1 MTPTQFP
8 ENDGVENDAAPANQ
22 APPNQAPPSQALPSP
37 PRRNFLRAGPALAAA
52 LALPATAL
60 EPLALAAAPWVA
72 TWGTAPAGPPPAAS
86 TMVLANQTLRLIAH
100 ASVGGSRARIR
111 ISNEMG
117 SAPLSIGAA
126 RIALRAS
133 GAVLVAGTDRA
144 LLFGGRA
151 SVTIAAGAAVLSDP
165 VTFNVPPFADLAV
178 SLHLPA
184 STRVTTLH
192 NLALQTGYVSTA
204 GNHSAVSSLPVAR
217 SIAAWPFLTEVDVSG
232 AWSGLAATAAV
243 ATLGDSI
250 TDGQGSSA
258 NTNQR
263 WPDMLARRLQLEL
276 GVAGNIGVAN
286 RGIAANSLLK
296 DYPEAMLA
304 GQKALDRFDRDIA
317 ATSGVRWVIVLVGIN
332 DIVYSSGSNPIPAS
346 SLIAG
351 HQQLV
356 AKARARGLRA
366 VGATLA
372 PFEGHL
378 YYTAARE
385 NVRKS
390 FNAWMRSSGTYDAV
404 ADFELA
410 LRDPA
415 RNTRL
420 RAAYDSGDHLHP
432 NSAGYQA
439 MAQAVPLTIFTQG

>member
-1 MTPTQFP
+1 MRPIQYP
-8 ENDGVENDAAPANQ
+8 EHDSALDDGPAN
-22 APPNQAPPSQALPSP
+22 P
-37 PRRNFLRAGPALAAA
+37 PRRGFLKSGPALAAA
-52 LALPATAL
+52 LALA
-60 EPLALAAAPWVA
+60 PLHEAQAADFWVA
-72 TWGTAPAGPPPAAS
+72 SWGAAPAGPPPSAS
-86 TMVLANQTLRLIAH
+86 TMTLSGQTLRLVVH
-100 ASVGGSRARIR
+100 ASVAGSRVRIR

-117 SAPLSIGAA
+117 STPLSIGAA
-126 RIALRAS
+126 RIALRSS
-133 GAVLVAGTDRA
+133 GAVTVAGTDRQ
-144 LLFGGRA
+144 LFFGGRS
-151 SVTIAAGAAVLSDP
+151 SVTIAAGAAVLSDGAN
-165 VTFNVPPFADLAV
+165 FNVPPFSDLAV
-178 SLHLPA
+178 SLYLPG
-184 STRVTTLH
+184 SVRVTTLH
-192 NLALQTGYVSTA
+192 NVALQTSYVSTA
-204 GNHSAVSSLPVAR
+204 GDRSALQSLPVSR
-217 SIAAWPFLTEVDVSG
+217 TIATWPFLSEVDVSG
-232 AWSGLAATAAV
+232 PYSGLSATAAV

-250 TDGQGSSA
+250 TDGQGSGA

>member
-1 MTPTQFP
+1 MEPTQLP
-8 ENDGVENDAAPANQ
+8 ENDGVENDAPLD
-22 APPNQAPPSQALPSP
+22 PALPSP
-37 PRRNFLRAGPALAAA
+37 ARRDFLLAGPALAAA

-60 EPLALAAAPWVA
+60 EFQPLAVERWVA

-86 TMVLANQTLRLIAH
+86 TMVLANQTLRLIVH

-126 RIALRAS
+126 RIALRSS
-133 GAVLVAGTDRA
+133 GATLVAGTDRP

-151 SVTIAAGAAVLSDP
+151 SVAIAAGTAVLSDP

-178 SLHLPA
+178 SLYLPA
-184 STRVTTLH
+184 TTRVTTLH
-192 NLALQTGYVSTA
+192 NLALQTGYVSSA
-204 GNHSAVSSLPVAR
+204 GNYSANSSLPVAR
-217 SIAAWPFLTEVDVSG
+217 SIATWPFLTEVDVSG
-232 AWSGLAATAAV
+232 AYSGLSATAAF
-243 ATLGDSI
+243 AALGDSI
-250 TDGQGSSA
+250 TDGQGSTA
-258 NTNQR
+258 NANRR
-263 WPDMLARRLQLEL
+263 WPDMLGRRLQLEL

-296 DYPEAMLA
+296 DYPEAMLT
-304 GQKALDRFDRDIA
+304 GQKALNRFDRDIA
-317 ATSGVRWVIVLVGIN
+317 ATSGVRWMLVLIGIN

-346 SLIAG
+346 SLISG

-366 VGATLA
+366 IGATLT
-372 PFEGHL
+372 PFEGHV

-390 FNAWMRSSGTYDAV
+390 FNAWMRGSGTYDAV
-404 ADFELA
+404 VDFELA

-415 RNTRL
+415 RITRL
-420 RAAYDSGDHLHP
+420 RSTYDSGDHLHP
-432 NSAGYQA
+432 NNAGYQA
-439 MAQAVPLTIFTQG
+439 MAQAVPLTIFTQL

>member
-1 MTPTQFP
+1 MKPAQFP
-8 ENDGVENDAAPANQ
+8 ENDGVENDAAP
-22 APPNQAPPSQALPSP
+22 PNRVPQSP
-37 PRRNFLRAGPALAAA
+37 GRRGFLRAGPAI
-52 LALPATAL
+52 ATAL
-60 EPLALAAAPWVA
+60 VLPAAAQELRALAVEPWVA

-111 ISNEMG
+111 ISNDMG
-117 SAPLSIGAA
+117 STPLSLGAA
-126 RIALRAS
+126 RIALRAG
-133 GAVLVAGTDRA
+133 GAALVAGTDRQ

-151 SVTIAAGAAVLSDP
+151 SVTIAAGTAVLSDP
-165 VTFNVPPFADLAV
+165 VSFDVPPFADLAV
-178 SLHLPA
+178 SLYLPG

-192 NLALQTGYVSTA
+192 NLALQTGYVSSA
-204 GNHSAVSSLPVAR
+204 GNYSAASNLPVAR
-217 SIAAWPFLTEVDVSG
+217 SIATWPFLTEVDVG
-232 AWSGLAATAAV
+232 GGHSGLAATAAV

-258 NTNQR
+258 NANQR
-263 WPDMLARRLQLEL
+263 WPDMLARRLQLAL

-296 DYPEAMLA
+296 DYPEAMLT
-304 GQKALDRFDRDIA
+304 GQKAIERFDRDIA
-317 ATSGVRWVIVLVGIN
+317 ATSGVRWMIVLIGIN
-332 DIVYSSGSNPIPAS
+332 DIVYSSGANPIPAS

-366 VGATLA
+366 VGATLT
-372 PFEGHL
+372 PFEGHV

-390 FNAWMRSSGTYDAV
+390 FNAWMRSSGSYDAV

-410 LRDPA
+410 LCDPA
-415 RNTRL
+415 RSTRL
-420 RAAYDSGDHLHP
+420 RPAYDSGDHLHP

-439 MAQAVPLTIFTQG
+439 MAQAVPLTIFTQ